1 MTAFSRHFFF
11 YNLCTL
17 QFLFFLLVSFFL
29 TFNYLLSRLP
39 SYCTIC
45 TVHILNLSLHRPY
58 AKYIP
63 LKHPIS
69 TYLLS
74 PFLLF
79 ILPSISIHPLPCLI
93 SNPRRTSQLPSL
105 LTISPS
111 HSVTS
116 SLLLYPSLLRFSLIF
131 FFTPIFFYIYLYQIS
146 IPHFQSI
153 PISHLLPILTPLI
166 QLPSLFLFIISTA

>member
-1 MTAFSRHFFF
+1 MHSPIS
-11 YNLCTL
+11 L
-17 QFLFFLLVSFFL
+17 FLTCIFLLDFQLSFI
-29 TFNYLLSRLP
+29 SP

-63 LKHPIS
+63 LEHPIF

-79 ILPSISIHPLPCLI
+79 ILPSISIYPLPCLI
-93 SNPRRTSQLPSL
+93 SNPRHTFQLPSL
-105 LTISPS
+105 LTISPP

-116 SLLLYPSLLRFSLIF
+116 SLLLYSSLLRFSLIF
-131 FFTPIFFYIYLYQIS
+131 FFTPIFFYIYPYQIS

-153 PISHLLPILTPLI
+153 PMHLLPVLTPLI

>member
-1 MTAFSRHFFF
+1 MHSPIS
-11 YNLCTL
+11 L
-17 QFLFFLLVSFFL
+17 FLTCIFLLDFQLSFISPSIL
-29 TFNYLLSRLP
+29 LYYLYS
-39 SYCTIC
+39 SHSFSTSTIC
-45 TVHILNLSLHRPY
+45 KVYSSRTPHFHILAVTFFSLHTTIYFHLSSSLPY
-58 AKYIP
+58 LQP
-63 LKHPIS
+63 PPH
-69 TYLLS
+69 
-74 PFLLF
+74 
-79 ILPSISIHPLPCLI
+79 
-93 SNPRRTSQLPSL
+93 LPSL

-153 PISHLLPILTPLI
+153 PMHLLSVLTPLI